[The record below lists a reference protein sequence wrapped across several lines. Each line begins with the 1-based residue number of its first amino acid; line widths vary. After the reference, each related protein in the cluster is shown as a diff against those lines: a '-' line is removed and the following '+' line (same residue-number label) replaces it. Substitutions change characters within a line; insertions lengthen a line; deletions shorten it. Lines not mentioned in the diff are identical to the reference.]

1 MVGSSFAHVMR
12 HLETQANGC
21 KCIHLHQLNKIVII
35 GVGVLIEPGKGS
47 KTLLTGRPLAASATT
62 IRTLHRS
69 GPWKHVR

>member
-1 MVGSSFAHVMR
+1 MVGPSLAHVMR

-21 KCIHLHQLNKIVII
+21 KCIHLQVII